1 MPTAAARRVGRS
13 PRTWS
18 EARDPPEGDCGA
30 YVSRSVEFPRAGHAQ
45 VFPARWQA
53 LPPMALP
60 LEARAQGQD
69 ERSVFIFCQVIDNMI
84 ARQNARIAVK
94 SFHVDEGEGS

>member
-1 MPTAAARRVGRS
+1 
-13 PRTWS
+13 
-18 EARDPPEGDCGA
+18 
-30 YVSRSVEFPRAGHAQ
+30 
-45 VFPARWQA
+45 
-53 LPPMALP
+53 MALP